1 MITRIASIAL
11 VVASLLIIPVPA
23 VGAEGDVN
31 EFFEFYDQ
39 GDLVTQDK
47 YGFALLNL
55 YDGLSQANVALRFR
69 GDAHLYCPPGNLALT
84 ESQLVDILRRY
95 RAEHPEEAGFSLGLI
110 LLEAIIDVFPCS
122 EDTN

>member
-1 MITRIASIAL
+1 MARIASIAL
-11 VVASLLIIPVPA
+11 VAASLLIIPVLA

-55 YDGLSQANVALRFR
+55 YAGLSEANVALRFR
-69 GDAHLYCPPGNLALT
+69 GDARLYAHRETSRSLRVSWSIYYEGTGQNIQKKPDSRWGLYC
-84 ESQLVDILRRY
+84 
-95 RAEHPEEAGFSLGLI
+95 
-110 LLEAIIDVFPCS
+110 
-122 EDTN
+122 